1 LISRKREKPVILH
14 DNFHESTNVKD
25 ERTSMEVENEHCKKV
40 EKEKLKKEDLERKEK
55 NERTSMEV
63 ENEHFKKVEKEKD
76 KKEDLERK
84 EKDKGE
90 KISPH
95 RRRRKMHFRFGD
107 PPKRKFTRKSKQTQT
122 GQVGQCAGKQS
133 LQTTAIE
140 DSNSLR
146 SK

>member
-1 LISRKREKPVILH
+1 MISRQREKPVILH

-25 ERTSMEVENEHCKKV
+25 ERTSMEVENEH
-40 EKEKLKKEDLERKEK
+40 
-55 NERTSMEV
+55 
-63 ENEHFKKVEKEKD
+63 FKKVEKEKD
-76 KKEDLERK
+76 KKEDLEQK

-95 RRRRKMHFRFGD
+95 RRRRKMRFRFGD
-107 PPKRKFTRKSKQTQT
+107 PPKRKFTRKSKQTQR

>member
-1 LISRKREKPVILH
+1 
-14 DNFHESTNVKD
+14 
-25 ERTSMEVENEHCKKV
+25 MEVENEHCKKV
-40 EKEKLKKEDLERKEK
+40 EKEKHKKEDLERKEK

-76 KKEDLERK
+76 KKEDLEQK
-84 EKDKGE
+84 EKNKGE
-90 KISPH
+90 KRSPH
-95 RRRRKMHFRFGD
+95 RGRRKMCFRFGE
-107 PPKRKFTRKSKQTQT
+107 PPKRKFTRKSKQTQR

-133 LQTTAIE
+133 LQTTTIE